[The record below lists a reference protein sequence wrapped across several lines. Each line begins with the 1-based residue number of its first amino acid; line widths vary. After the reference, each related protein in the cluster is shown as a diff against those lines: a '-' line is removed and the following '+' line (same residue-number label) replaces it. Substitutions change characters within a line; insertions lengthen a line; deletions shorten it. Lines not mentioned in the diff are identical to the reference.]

1 MIEAGADEL
10 LCDFAE
16 TYGVLVPRTLGARKM
31 AILACGLRDNAR
43 IRQKLCG
50 ARAGT
55 DTQLLAS
62 AVDLLGLLAWRFCCK
77 PGSQRPAS
85 VLAQLTGGAG
95 GTGGEE
101 ASPVLGFDSAEAFEA
116 ARSGILKQAEK
127 RRGKEERHGD

>member
-1 MIEAGADEL
+1 MIEAGEDEL

-16 TYGVLVPRTLGARKM
+16 TYGVLEPRTLGARKM

-62 AVDLLGLLAWRFCCK
+62 AVDLLGWRFCCK